1 MNPSPRIKI
10 KINETSW
17 EDLIQDIN
25 GISIYISS
33 SGLNNNKNI
42 STMELNASIVI
53 ARMFCLSQI

>member
-17 EDLIQDIN
+17 GDLIQDIN

-53 ARMFCLSQI
+53 ARMFCLYQI